1 MGKQTQWE
9 ESEVMSLRGRC
20 SCKLHVRSE
29 GVLLPVLLAL
39 IGQGKA
45 VILGVGGVSLPVL

>member
-29 GVLLPVLLAL
+29 DVLLPVLLAL